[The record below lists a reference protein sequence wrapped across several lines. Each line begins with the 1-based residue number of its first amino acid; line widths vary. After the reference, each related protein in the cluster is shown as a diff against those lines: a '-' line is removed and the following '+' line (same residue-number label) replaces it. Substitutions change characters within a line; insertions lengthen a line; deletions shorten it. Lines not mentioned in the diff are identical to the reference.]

1 MAEDVALESQD
12 FEALLK
18 DLTALVDRLERGN
31 LPLEESIATYE
42 KGAALLAR
50 AQQVLDAA
58 QARLERLIGPDQTAP
73 IDPEQFLEGK

>member
-1 MAEDVALESQD
+1 MADDVALESQD

-42 KGAALLAR
+42 KGATLLAR

-58 QARLERLIGPDQTAP
+58 QARLEKLIGPDQVATV
-73 IDPEQFLEGK
+73 DPAQFLEGK